1 MFRGDD
7 GDAGGEPGGDEGGD
21 EGLPG
26 PVVLSL
32 VLLGA
37 MFGMASPS
45 DGGWWPHPVAWVAFG
60 VQAVH
65 CLPWTARL
73 RGAWTLAAQLLLAPW
88 SGVPGFAAASVLLLV
103 RRPVRWVLFALVVAA
118 AAVPA
123 DSPYGAANGAGNAL
137 AQGLTVY
144 ALTRLFHR
152 YAELH
157 AARGRLASA
166 RVAEERRRAAL
177 HLDAALGVPLAAVLR
192 LAAAGDAAG
201 VAATA
206 RRAAAGV
213 RAAPGPGADGGAPD
227 GPLPAPVLPVLV
239 AVHAGYLAV
248 GVAYLAERRLTPL
261 QLTALLGALAVVTGL
276 QVRHSLPRPPGVRP
290 AGFGWTWALQCALAV
305 AVLFGPGGPHP
316 QLLAF
321 AAASALVLL
330 PPAAGWPVLAAA
342 VAAAGAVSGA
352 AAVDVVTIALVCYGL
367 ALLTAM
373 VHQVREARRALAELA
388 VARERRRIAR
398 DVHDLLG
405 SGLAAVAVSAEL
417 ALRRPSAG
425 HLARAAEFAERTLGE
440 LRAVSEGGAVLEL
453 SAELASTEALLAA
466 AGIALARTGGPGDV
480 PSADRP
486 LLAAVLRE
494 GTTNLLRHSRATR
507 CVLEL
512 GPHGLRLANDR
523 ALAPT
528 DRPRHGTSGH
538 GTPNLA
544 ARAAARRAAFSSAPD
559 GNGGWLLE
567 LALPVGVL
575 AGSTAQQGN

>member
-1 MFRGDD
+1 MFRGDRGDRGDRGED
-7 GDAGGEPGGDEGGD
+7 GGAD

-37 MFGMASPS
+37 MFGMAAPA
-45 DGGWWPHPVAWVAFG
+45 DGGWWPHPVAWVALG

-73 RGAWTLAAQLLLAPW
+73 RGAWTLAAQLLLVPW

-103 RRPVRWVLFALVVAA
+103 RRPVRWALFALVVAG
-118 AAVPA
+118 AAVLAA

-157 AARGRLASA
+157 ATRGRLASA
-166 RVAEERRRAAL
+166 RVAAERQRAARDL
-177 HLDAALGVPLAAVLR
+177 HAALGVPLAAVLR

-213 RAAPGPGADGGAPD
+213 RRAPEPGPAVDPPD

-248 GVAYLAERRLTPL
+248 GAVYLTERHLAPL
-261 QLTALLGALAVVTGL
+261 PLAAALAALATVTGL

-290 AGFGWTWALQCALAV
+290 AGFGWTWALQCAVAV
-305 AVLFGPGGPHP
+305 AVLFGPDGTHP

-342 VAAAGAVSGA
+342 VLAAGAVSGA

-373 VHQVREARRALAELA
+373 VQRVREARLALAELA

-405 SGLAAVAVSAEL
+405 SGLTAVAVSAEL
-417 ALRRPSAG
+417 AVRQPSAG
-425 HLARAAEFAERTLGE
+425 HLERAAALAERTLGE
-440 LRAVSEGGAVLEL
+440 LRAVPADGAVLDL
-453 SAELASTEALLAA
+453 SAELTATEALLTA
-466 AGIALARTGGPGDV
+466 AGITLDRTGGPEQV
-480 PSADRP
+480 PPADRP

-494 GTTNLLRHSRATR
+494 GTTNVLRHSRATR
-507 CVLEL
+507 CTLVLDRNGL
-512 GPHGLRLANDR
+512 HLSNDHARPGPHS
-523 ALAPT
+523 P
-528 DRPRHGTSGH
+528 GH
-538 GTPNLA
+538 GTPNLTT
-544 ARAAARRAAFSSAPD
+544 RATTHRATLTSTPD
-559 GNGGWLLE
+559 GHGGWLLTTT
-567 LALPVGVL
+567 LP
-575 AGSTAQQGN
+575 TTP